1 MAALMKKIR
10 QEEEAAGQDV
20 ITLHAG
26 DALTGT
32 LFYTAYSSDVDIA
45 WMNAAGV
52 FDAMVLGNHE
62 VSPEFS
68 WWNLSFSKHW
78 SVDASTDNLTLYLR

>member
-32 LFYTAYSSDVDIA
+32 LFYTAYNSDVDIA

-68 WWNLSFSKHW
+68 CRSIVSKHW
-78 SVDASTDNLTLYLR
+78 SVDRYLTT